1 MPKYGHQAHENWKI
15 TGKFSFGKKE
25 SRVTGV
31 VMTLEHMIFVAT
43 GRWEQQRNMDHKLLI
58 SEPQSCKAL
67 PAARVCTVTSPRD
80 CGHLQHYVW
89 AILIGQ
95 RVLNSKVIQFICQ

>member
-43 GRWEQQRNMDHKLLI
+43 GRWKQQRNMDHKLLI
-58 SEPQSCKAL
+58 PSPKAVKL
-67 PAARVCTVTSPRD
+67 SLAATVCIVTSASTGPKTFPEME
-80 CGHLQHYVW
+80 LY
-89 AILIGQ
+89 I
-95 RVLNSKVIQFICQ
+95 S